1 MSVEAVN
8 KRQETVE
15 LVYREHEVKTKTE
28 FAHYLKL
35 ACPSN
40 SDTLSCAYYRQ
51 QFQAPVV
58 GAMVPETEKRSVEV
72 RHFRLHCPGE
82 AACC

>member
-15 LVYREHEVKTKTE
+15 LVYREYEVKTKTE

-35 ACPSN
+35 ARRSN

-51 QFQAPVV
+51 
-58 GAMVPETEKRSVEV
+58 
-72 RHFRLHCPGE
+72 
-82 AACC
+82 